1 MTHFYERNI
10 VEIKNDYT
18 TFLTNIIAPLIYE
31 GIQGIYKK
39 SRKTEEDFEKANR
52 DNPDVK
58 NPGVLKIFQAFLTGV
73 KNINNH
79 NIEIETNRIKE
90 KSKCSEWFD
99 DLLRAVVKSYIVLL
113 TYNASGKT
121 CRLVHE
127 KYHDKVDAKSFIHK
141 CYVECARLFF
151 NYPELFWHGFTT
163 LEIKRNQREAHE
175 IIKMAIKE
183 AIRKLLP
190 MKLILEEYLKNEY
203 IQDDNDISQDIPT
216 SQYQN
221 MKSMVQKDLDANL
234 NNIEA
239 LESDDDL
246 DNELENMERETRELG
261 EKDKM
266 VDLNTLIKESVI
278 NVAGNVPIAGS
289 GEKTIKKENN
299 SVPNDAV
306 FGKHGSND
314 TIGEKH
320 ANLPIEKQEINNTEI
335 EMERKLKNPG
345 YIKSPRP
352 VKAGKN
358 SMLKDAMEAYKKQ
371 RITQG
376 LKPIIAPVPLAGQV
390 PSGSVPSAPIPTGPS
405 LPSSRPPLSV
415 PLNVAPGG
423 SKKNNSSKLEPDNKF
438 DDRSEDI
445 HVNVVQRSIKPEN
458 NLSSTRH

>member
-1 MTHFYERNI
+1 MDDYITMTHFYERNI

-18 TFLTNIIAPLIYE
+18 MFLTNIIAPLIYE

-39 SRKTEEDFEKANR
+39 SKKTEEDFANAKK

-121 CRLVHE
+121 CRLVRE
-127 KYHDKVDAKSFIHK
+127 KYHDRVDAKSFIHK

-183 AIRKLLP
+183 AIRKMLP

-203 IQDDNDISQDIPT
+203 IQDDNEISQDIPT

-221 MKSMVQKDLDANL
+221 MKGMVQKDLLAN
-234 NNIEA
+234 IDPI
-239 LESDDDL
+239 LESDDEI
-246 DNELENMERETRELG
+246 DNDIVNVSREMDG
-261 EKDKM
+261 ADKM
-266 VDLNTLIKESVI
+266 VDINKFIKET
-278 NVAGNVPIAGS
+278 VAAAGGS
-289 GEKTIKKENN
+289 
-299 SVPNDAV
+299 SV
-306 FGKHGSND
+306 FGKQPASAPAQAPALAPAPVPALAPAPVPAPAPEP
-314 TIGEKH
+314 EKV
-320 ANLPIEKQEINNTEI
+320 INNTEI
-335 EMERKLKNPG
+335 EMQRRLKNPG
-345 YIKSPRP
+345 YVDAPRT
-352 VKAGKN
+352 VKAAKN
-358 SMLKDAMEAYKKQ
+358 AMLKDALDAYKKQ
-371 RITQG
+371 HVGQG
-376 LKPIIAPVPLAGQV
+376 IKYQV
-390 PSGSVPSAPIPTGPS
+390 PMNVP
-405 LPSSRPPLSV
+405 PP
-415 PLNVAPGG
+415 PM
-423 SKKNNSSKLEPDNKF
+423 KNHEINKF
-438 DDRSEDI
+438 DDKSEDI
-445 HVNVVQRSIKPEN
+445 HVNVVHRSIKPDK
-458 NLSSTRH
+458 